1 MNLMLVLLCV
11 GAAATQPS
19 TAASTRLAAIALDRS
34 SPKATVRSF
43 LAALDADD
51 LDAALSC
58 WHTADVNQ
66 ERLLRASLGMVFDIE
81 RVKRRVAER
90 LGQQAA
96 DSLQMGMPPKEESE
110 VEPLEKAGEK
120 RLKDGSVELDWY
132 LLGHPAILIKAPDGF
147 RLSADSYLNDTEPGE
162 PPREYDAKF
171 EEGMKI
177 VAEMSRQLQQV
188 ADGVRDGKY
197 KSVDE
202 VQVRIGEIMGKVLG
216 ATTTTAPSK

>member
-1 MNLMLVLLCV
+1 M
-11 GAAATQPS
+11 
-19 TAASTRLAAIALDRS
+19 ASTRPAPIAIDRS

-51 LDAALSC
+51 LDAGLSC
-58 WHTADVNQ
+58 WHTTDANQ
-66 ERLLRASLGMVFDIE
+66 KGLLRASLGMVFEIE

-90 LGQQAA
+90 FGQQAA

-110 VEPLEKAGEK
+110 MEPLEKASEK
-120 RLKDGSVELDWY
+120 KLKAGSVELGWY

-162 PPREYDAKF
+162 PPRKYDAKF

-177 VAEMSRQLQQV
+177 VAEISRQLQGL
-188 ADGVRDGKY
+188 ADEVREGKY

-202 VQVRIGEIMGKVLG
+202 IQGRIGEIMGKVLG
-216 ATTTTAPSK
+216 ASSATAPTR